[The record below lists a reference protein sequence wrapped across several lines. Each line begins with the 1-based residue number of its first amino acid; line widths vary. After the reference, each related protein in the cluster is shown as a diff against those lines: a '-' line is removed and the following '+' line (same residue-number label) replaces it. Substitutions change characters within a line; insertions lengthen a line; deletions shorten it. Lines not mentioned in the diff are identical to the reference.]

1 MKNSSIY
8 IIFLVFVILSGCTTD
23 ISEKRG
29 NPPPPDLIP
38 RNEIVDVIADMHLY
52 DAVMKEKQ
60 KKHRDV
66 QKSKYYLYQ
75 TVMDKYHITREQF
88 ESSLTYYQQD
98 LDEYNK
104 IYDDVIEKL
113 SKMKAE
119 AAAETR

>member
-1 MKNSSIY
+1 MKNSSSY

-29 NPPPPDLIP
+29 NPPPDLIP